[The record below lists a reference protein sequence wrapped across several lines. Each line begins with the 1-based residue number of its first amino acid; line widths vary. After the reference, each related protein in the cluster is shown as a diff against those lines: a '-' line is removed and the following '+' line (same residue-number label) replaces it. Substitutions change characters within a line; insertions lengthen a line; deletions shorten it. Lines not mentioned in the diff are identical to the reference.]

1 MIVLFNG
8 DIYLFIYFAFNVC
21 NTKHLTQI
29 KSFLVFNRRE
39 EFSTNPGPKQTF
51 DTDTTMGH
59 RILIKLIESTLSN
72 KMS

>member
-8 DIYLFIYFAFNVC
+8 DIFFFAFNVS

-51 DTDTTMGH
+51 DTVTTMGH

-72 KMS
+72 TMS